1 MLAHLKIIVTD
12 HARDCGWI
20 RNRTRHNSAGAESEE
35 NEDGMVTHRPR
46 MLKNAAEV
54 AKLDGRVDKMRAG

>member
-1 MLAHLKIIVTD
+1 MKRKEYIQQYSLS
-12 HARDCGWI
+12 
-20 RNRTRHNSAGAESEE
+20 RNVFVRNSASAESEE